1 MTERRFYGEGLT
13 GIGDEP
19 LPGRLIVIEGTDG
32 VGRSTQIAYLREWL
46 EAAGYAVV
54 NTGLRRSAL
63 AGRGIERAKRGHTL
77 DPITLQLMYATDFCD
92 RLERQIIPA
101 LRAGMVVLTD
111 RYIYSLIA
119 RAVIRGVSRRW
130 IERVFGFAL
139 VPDRVFY
146 LDIDIE
152 QLTPRVM
159 KSTGFDYWE
168 SGQDHLRGW
177 DLHRNFVRYQT
188 RLLAEF
194 KRLAPQYDFVFVD
207 SRRSVEEIFTDLR
220 REIEIVVR
228 EMAPGPRPE
237 IPPISRRTD
246 DQACEAA
253 SVSIA
258 TETNHHP
265 LEEDRQTE
273 RRSYHPS

>member
-1 MTERRFYGEGLT
+1 MTELRFYGERLA

-32 VGRSTQIAYLREWL
+32 VGRSTQIALLKEWL
-46 EAAGYAVV
+46 EASGYAVV

-77 DPITLQLMYATDFCD
+77 DPITLQLLYATDFCD

-119 RAVIRGVSRRW
+119 RAVIRGVPRRW
-130 IERVFGFAL
+130 IERVFDFAL
-139 VPDRVFY
+139 EPDRVFY
-146 LDIDIE
+146 LDIDID
-152 QLTPRVM
+152 QLTPRVLQ
-159 KSTGFDYWE
+159 STGFDYWE

-177 DLHRNFVRYQT
+177 DVHRNFVRYQR

-194 KRLAPQYDFVFVD
+194 QRIAPRYDFVQVD
-207 SRRSVEEIFTDLR
+207 ARRTVDAIFSDLR
-220 REIEIVVR
+220 REIEPVVA
-228 EMAPGPRPE
+228 EMGIASESGRAEAPTSSFMPAP
-237 IPPISRRTD
+237 
-246 DQACEAA
+246 EAA
-253 SVSIA
+253 LAIA
-258 TETNHHP
+258 ASAAP
-265 LEEDRQTE
+265 QPPAPP
-273 RRSYHPS
+273 RR